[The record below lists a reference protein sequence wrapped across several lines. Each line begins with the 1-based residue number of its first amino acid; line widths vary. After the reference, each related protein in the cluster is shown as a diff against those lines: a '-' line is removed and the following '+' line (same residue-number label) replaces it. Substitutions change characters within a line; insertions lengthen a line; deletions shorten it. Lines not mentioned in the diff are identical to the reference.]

1 MDEFSKELRALIDK
15 YLTPSSTFDDYV
27 EITTVLE
34 QETERLDLEAE
45 KLVDSRPP
53 SGSVDGS

>member
-45 KLVDSRPP
+45 KLVDLQASRRIR
-53 SGSVDGS
+53 

>member
-1 MDEFSKELRALIDK
+1 MDEFSKELRAPIDK
-15 YLTPSSTFDDYV
+15 YLTPPSTFDDYV

-45 KLVDSRPP
+45 KLVDSRSPG
-53 SGSVDGS
+53 GSVDGS